1 MEADERWLRLSE
13 RKLNLKR
20 AKKLLK
26 YWMKVLG
33 TGDYAFKIRLTKGK
47 WRGSLEFKVGVH
59 YGIIECSTERT
70 LLHELLEAMLWRYKS
85 ISGAKDE
92 TDNEY
97 LVRHILLFQLVNA
110 LLRLRYPKEGS
121 RRLNR

>member
-26 YWMKVLG
+26 YWMKALG
-33 TGDYAFKIRLTKGK
+33 MGDYAFKVKLTENKWKGYV
-47 WRGSLEFKVGVH
+47 EFKVGVH
-59 YGIIECSTERT
+59 YGEIAFCTERT
-70 LLHELLEAMLWRYKS
+70 LVHELLEAMLLRYFKLAG
-85 ISGAKDE
+85 IVRGEDC
-92 TDNEY
+92 Y
-97 LVRHILLFQLVNA
+97 PRHIMLFQMVNC
-110 LLRLRYPKEGS
+110 LLRLKYSKEGS